1 MATTAAAVEFP
12 GDLFNRY
19 RGCGNYPNPP
29 KPRTTAGP
37 ISSNKNGLKAASLLV
52 FDNRDDATTRRL
64 IVAKTA
70 LCAVSSR
77 RRAVA
82 VIKNNWALAQSIAFQ
97 NQN

>member
-37 ISSNKNGLKAASLLV
+37 ISSNKNGLKAASLHV
-52 FDNRDDATTRRL
+52 FDNRDDATINRRKNSAL
-64 IVAKTA
+64 RCFVAP
-70 LCAVSSR
+70 SR
-77 RRAVA
+77 RRGYQ
-82 VIKNNWALAQSIAFQ
+82 K
-97 NQN
+97 